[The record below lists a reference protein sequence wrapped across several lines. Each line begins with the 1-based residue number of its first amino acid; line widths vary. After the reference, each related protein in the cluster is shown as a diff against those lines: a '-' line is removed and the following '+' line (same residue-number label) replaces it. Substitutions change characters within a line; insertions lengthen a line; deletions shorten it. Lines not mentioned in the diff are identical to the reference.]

1 MVPKFRDKCIYHD
14 GHRDGSA
21 FKISEMSISKVERCR
36 ILCQNAKAPRWQL
49 GRSKISFKNA
59 EAPRKTQNSCRRARG
74 SGGGSERFTMT
85 QEIEMI
91 APRTGTKEVM
101 KRKDENKRGNGRGNG
116 NPSIYLDLRERSGK
130 MSMHKRYVETVAKQ
144 ERKIWRSRWALWNGC
159 EATSVKL
166 MQPRSACEEAGMQ
179 I

>member
-144 ERKIWRSRWALWNGC
+144 ERKI
-159 EATSVKL
+159 
-166 MQPRSACEEAGMQ
+166 
-179 I
+179 